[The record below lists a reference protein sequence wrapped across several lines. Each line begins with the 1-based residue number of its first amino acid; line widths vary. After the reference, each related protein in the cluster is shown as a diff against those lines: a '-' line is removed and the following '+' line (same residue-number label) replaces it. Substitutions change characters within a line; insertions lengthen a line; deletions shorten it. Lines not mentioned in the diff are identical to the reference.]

1 MNCCRYILIICQKV
15 ISSVQNWGL
24 IGGEWNSVD
33 WPIEILISEVKL
45 LWFVSH
51 STQPELWV
59 AVVIKCKT
67 MYNDESQWLGWPLQ
81 LVVRPY
87 QDCTIY
93 RLLLISIWVDKII
106 GCIVWMHGRIHSMY
120 CSWNY
125 SLTQWAGW
133 QWFENNL
140 QLECIVQCM
149 VLQCWSW
156 NFDIAL

>member
-59 AVVIKCKT
+59 ALTIKCKT
-67 MYNDESQWLGWPLQ
+67 MSQLYNDESQWLGWPLQ

-106 GCIVWMHGRIHSMY
+106 GCIVWMLGRIHSIY
-120 CSWNY
+120 CTFAIA
-125 SLTQWAGW
+125 LQWAGRKW
-133 QWFENNL
+133 IAIAL
-140 QLECIVQCM
+140 HCM
-149 VLQCWSW
+149 GW
-156 NFDIAL
+156 NVDIAL